1 MGGNDSGSS
10 SNSGG
15 STNKCG
21 LVELLIF
28 IAAIV
33 SGTACSICSKT
44 MMDLHGVGITGE
56 VEQFQKPIFQTFG
69 MFVGMTFGL
78 IMHWAVLRFKLPFPG
93 YEHAEA
99 KDGKLSNGAVNSYGS
114 INKEKDPLIKESNAQ
129 DSAEDNKT
137 LPTWMYFFLAIPSIF
152 DLAATVLCMMGLQYL
167 DVSIY
172 QLLRG
177 SGM

>member
-1 MGGNDSGSS
+1 
-10 SNSGG
+10 
-15 STNKCG
+15 
-21 LVELLIF
+21 
-28 IAAIV
+28 
-33 SGTACSICSKT
+33 
-44 MMDLHGVGITGE
+44 
-56 VEQFQKPIFQTFG
+56 

-78 IMHWAVLRFKLPFPG
+78 IMHWAVLYFKLPFPG

-177 SGM
+177 SGMWKIYVLCCALSSKTNLTHSHRYYFCCPYETTCSRRPSL